1 MHGRHSRIIWTR
13 LQPFKVT
20 MQEICLKI
28 SSHNAFLMPFA
39 TAYPELIEVN
49 VGTDGERADAKELL
63 VGDVMVELS
72 AVGLPAKSTIR

>member
-1 MHGRHSRIIWTR
+1 M
-13 LQPFKVT
+13 
-20 MQEICLKI
+20 KI

-39 TAYPELIEVN
+39 AAYPELIEL
-49 VGTDGERADAKELL
+49 VGTDVDERVDAKELL